1 MARCLPSSTAH
12 GMTNPQT
19 NCCIN
24 VTLLRKTLLTT
35 KNDAPTS
42 LARRS
47 LEDLRT
53 HFASL
58 SVKSQRNTQAT
69 KRSIDK
75 TVQRLAKR
83 TNSNY
88 RAAIDRR
95 QVDETGELLVRVLSF
110 LRPKFSRSDF
120 ADLHTHLLN
129 MDADELSSFAQRFG
143 WRN

>member
-1 MARCLPSSTAH
+1 M
-12 GMTNPQT
+12 
-19 NCCIN
+19 
-24 VTLLRKTLLTT
+24 TT

-47 LEDLRT
+47 LEDLRA

-58 SVKSQRNTQAT
+58 SVKSQREKQAT
-69 KRSIDK
+69 KRSIDL

-83 TNSNY
+83 TNANY

-129 MDADELSSFAQRFG
+129 MDENELSSFAQRFG